1 MFPNPNRGQFQ
12 LVRMDASTN
21 VEVSILEL
29 QGKVMTVAKWNEG
42 AASLSVDL
50 SNFANG
56 VYMVRLTS
64 EEGSR
69 TLRVSVQK

>member
-1 MFPNPNRGQFQ
+1 V
-12 LVRMDASTN
+12 L
-21 VEVSILEL
+21 
-29 QGKVMTVAKWNEG
+29 TVAKWNEG
-42 AASLSVDL
+42 EESLSVDL
-50 SNFANG
+50 ANFANG

>member
-1 MFPNPNRGQFQ
+1 
-12 LVRMDASTN
+12 
-21 VEVSILEL
+21 
-29 QGKVMTVAKWNEG
+29 MTVAKWNEG
-42 AASLSVDL
+42 AESLSVDL

>member
-1 MFPNPNRGQFQ
+1 V
-12 LVRMDASTN
+12 L
-21 VEVSILEL
+21 
-29 QGKVMTVAKWNEG
+29 TVATWNAGSE
-42 AASLSVDL
+42 SLGIDL